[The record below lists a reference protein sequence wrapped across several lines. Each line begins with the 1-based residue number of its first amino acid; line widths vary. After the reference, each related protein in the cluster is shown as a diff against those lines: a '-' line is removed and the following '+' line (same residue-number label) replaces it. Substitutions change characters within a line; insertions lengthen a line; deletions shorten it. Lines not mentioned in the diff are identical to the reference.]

1 MSSSNEREEYKMKA
15 YFSVF
20 DMVGVMEM
28 SEENISRAEQ
38 LVADRS
44 EFYCV
49 YELGISWDEER
60 GMPYIYEAGPW
71 E

>member
-1 MSSSNEREEYKMKA
+1 MKA

-20 DMVGVMEM
+20 DMVGVMEL
-28 SEENISRAEQ
+28 SAENIERAEDI
-38 LVADRS
+38 VADKS

-49 YELGISWDEER
+49 YELGISWDEDR
-60 GMPYIYEAGPW
+60 KMPYIYAAGPW

>member
-1 MSSSNEREEYKMKA
+1 MKA

-20 DMVGVMEM
+20 DEMVGVMEM
-28 SEENISRAEQ
+28 SAENIDRAEDIVSDQ
-38 LVADRS
+38 S

-49 YELGISWDEER
+49 YTLGISWDEER
-60 GMPYIYEAGPW
+60 GMPYIYEAGPY

>member
-1 MSSSNEREEYKMKA
+1 MRA

-20 DMVGVMEM
+20 DEMVGVMEM
-28 SEENISRAEQ
+28 SKENIERAEQ
-38 LVADRS
+38 IVADHS

-60 GMPYIYEAGPW
+60 GMPYIYESGPC